1 MDKDIFELIV
11 KRLTNSDSKTKQV
24 MDIVFGKEVTID
36 DFIKCSEGHF
46 YDKKYVGCIYCE
58 PYFNEFIKC
67 YKNHWFDREF
77 NECPSCKKEKPVVAY
92 ETINSKPVD
101 KKQEIMDSLCYL
113 KSKEKKT
120 NQDKESIYTLEMI
133 LRNMK

>member
-24 MDIVFGKEVTID
+24 MDIVFDTEIKID

-46 YDKKYVGCIYCE
+46 YNKNYFGCIYCV
-58 PYFNEFIKC
+58 PYFSEITKC
-67 YKNHWFDREF
+67 SKNHWFEKKYD
-77 NECPSCKKEKPVVAY
+77 ECPNCKKEKEVVNY
-92 ETINSKPVD
+92 ETVNSKPVD

-120 NQDKESIYTLEMI
+120 NQDKESIYMLEMI